1 MLFRNNSVL
10 YIKITYENKMLFK
23 DTLIIQQKKNN
34 ALAIL
39 TVNHS
44 ELFYCLVNVLPWEF
58 SFFILKIHVVVSHD
72 R

>member
-1 MLFRNNSVL
+1 MLFRNICVL

-23 DTLIIQQKKNN
+23 NTLIIQQKNN

>member
-1 MLFRNNSVL
+1 MLLRNICVL

-23 DTLIIQQKKNN
+23 NTLIIQQKKQCVSY
-34 ALAIL
+34 L

>member
-1 MLFRNNSVL
+1 MLLRNICVL

-23 DTLIIQQKKNN
+23 NTLIIQQKNN

>member
-1 MLFRNNSVL
+1 MLLRKICVL

-23 DTLIIQQKKNN
+23 NTLIIQQKNN
-34 ALAIL
+34 ALAVL